1 MAVSIKKMMSND
13 SRIIKLYESSLEEYL
28 KSYIISCEVFDST
41 SVKTEYDNMLL
52 KRFYDEAKENANRL
66 VLEDELVGITY
77 DNLDIIEQ
85 TLNKNKLVKK
95 M

>member
-1 MAVSIKKMMSND
+1 MAVSARKMMSNEAK
-13 SRIIKLYESSLEEYL
+13 IIKLYESSLEEYL
-28 KSYIISCEVFDST
+28 KSYIISREVFDVT
-41 SVKTEYDNMLL
+41 KVKSEYDNMLL
-52 KRFYDEAKENANRL
+52 KRFYDEAKENADRL
-66 VLEDELVGITY
+66 VIEDELVGITY

>member
-1 MAVSIKKMMSND
+1 MAVSARKMMSNEAK
-13 SRIIKLYESSLEEYL
+13 IIKLYESSLEEYL
-28 KSYIISCEVFDST
+28 KSYIISREVFDVT
-41 SVKTEYDNMLL
+41 KVKSEYDNMLL
-52 KRFYDEAKENANRL
+52 KRFYDETKENADRL
-66 VLEDELVGITY
+66 VIEDELVGITY